1 MGPVVLIGGWTWA
14 AARQPAGYSSI
25 RDTISALAA
34 RNAPDRWIMT
44 AALAA
49 LGTCHLITASGLIE
63 AAAAARTLLALGG
76 LATIM
81 VAALPQPSTGHV
93 PAATTGF
100 ISLALWPALS
110 GVPSRRAARSA
121 TAVLIVLLGWLAVEI
136 HNGQLLGLSER
147 IVAGSEALWPLAL
160 AVTLVLAPR
169 SSSPSPAD

>member
-1 MGPVVLIGGWTWA
+1 MGPVVLIGGWTLA
-14 AARQPAGYSSI
+14 AAQQPPGYSST

-34 RNAPDRWIMT
+34 RNAMDRWIMT

-63 AAAAARTLLALGG
+63 ARVAARALLALGG
-76 LATIM
+76 LATIT

-93 PAATTGF
+93 PAAATGF

-121 TAVLIVLLGWLAVEI
+121 TALLILLLGWLAVEI
-136 HNGQLLGLSER
+136 HKGDLLGLSER
-147 IVAGSEALWPLAL
+147 TVAGSQALWPLAVALTLIL
-160 AVTLVLAPR
+160 ARRKSRNGV
-169 SSSPSPAD
+169 